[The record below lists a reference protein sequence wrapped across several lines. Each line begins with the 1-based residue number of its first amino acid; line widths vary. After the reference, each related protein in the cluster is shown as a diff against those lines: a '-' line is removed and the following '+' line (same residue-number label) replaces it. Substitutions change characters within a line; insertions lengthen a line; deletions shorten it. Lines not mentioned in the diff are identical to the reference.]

1 MKLLTMAVVFL
12 VTFYTLSYAG
22 FSFKNQ
28 NIRSGLGA
36 VLLVLMAWGAVGF
49 ALFRQSH

>member
-22 FSFKNQ
+22 FSFKNK

-36 VLLVLMAWGAVGF
+36 VLLVIMAWASVVYV
-49 ALFRQSH
+49 LFSQGH